1 MKRIACALTALALS
15 CMCASAYAE
24 VPDISGLNLETLYGL
39 RDQVNARISELEHDS
54 GQKSYDSGSY
64 MVGRDIPAGDYVLT
78 ENDDA
83 MFASVIIREEAA
95 EDSGLVSHNL
105 INRQCVIRLT
115 EGTWVTLSE
124 AKACP
129 LEEAQPVEDSM
140 TDEGGYL
147 VGTMLPAGRYEI
159 YPADMAPLSSYSIY
173 NGILGTGAQLIKF
186 EVLHDHVA
194 VSLNDGEYI
203 ELSGCKLGPVITPEL
218 MEETEQ

>member
-1 MKRIACALTALALS
+1 MKRIVCAMTALVLS
-15 CMCASAYAE
+15 CACVPAFAE
-24 VPDISGLNLETLYGL
+24 VPDISSLGLEALYGL
-39 RDQVNARISELEHDS
+39 REQVNARISELEHDG
-54 GQKSYDSGSY
+54 GQRAYDSGSY
-64 MVGRDIPAGDYVLT
+64 MVGRDIPAGDYVLL

-105 INRQCVIRLT
+105 INRQCVIHLT

-129 LEEAQPVEDSM
+129 LEAFKPGEDLS
-140 TDEGGYL
+140 TGEGGYL
-147 VGTMLPAGRYEI
+147 VGAMLPAGRYEV
-159 YPADMAPLSSYSIY
+159 YPGDMAPLSSYSIY

-194 VSLNDGEYI
+194 VDLNDGEYI
-203 ELSGCKLGPVITPEL
+203 ELSGCMLGPVVTPEL
-218 MEETEQ
+218 MEESDQ